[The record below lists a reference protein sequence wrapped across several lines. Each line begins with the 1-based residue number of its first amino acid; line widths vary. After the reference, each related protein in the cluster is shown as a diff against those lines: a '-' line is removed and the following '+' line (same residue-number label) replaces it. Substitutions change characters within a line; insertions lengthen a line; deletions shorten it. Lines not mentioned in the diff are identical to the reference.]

1 MNLKVTFIIGA
12 SAANLLTPGSAAAEV
27 ILTEQAAL
35 ARAFPEGAPARR
47 TLYLDPRQVAAVER
61 LARSKVPSPVV
72 TTFRG
77 RSASGEERRAIL
89 DTHVVR
95 TMPETVMAVVGGG
108 GRLNTTLVLQFSEPP
123 DYLPREGWLKTLE
136 GKVLDEELWPSRG
149 VRRVSGSTLTVQ
161 ALTEAVRR
169 CLAIDELVLRGH
181 Q

>member
-12 SAANLLTPGSAAAEV
+12 AGANLLASGSAGAEV

-35 ARAFPEGAPARR
+35 VRVFPEGAPARR
-47 TLYLDPRQVAAVER
+47 TLYLDEAQVAAVER

-77 RSASGEERRAIL
+77 RSARGEERRAIL

-95 TMPETVMAVVGGG
+95 TMPETVMAVVSGD
-108 GRLNTTLVLQFSEPP
+108 GRLYTTLVLQFSEPP
-123 DYLPREGWLKTLE
+123 DYLPRDGWLKTLD
-136 GKVLDEELWPSRG
+136 GKALDEDLWPTRG

-169 CLAIDELVLRGH
+169 CMAIDEVVLRGPR
-181 Q
+181 